1 MPLSKLQRSVLL
13 VLPLLLIVA
22 ECKKKKEAPPP
33 PLLSQDWSAIL
44 GAVVTFL
51 SQSKIYT
58 SLALCASTLLLKSS
72 SHDNLPK
79 AFKSEAVGSV
89 IMVFLTF
96 SPGPFVGHR
105 GKPVEWLAHMVGV
118 MLADWSCGGP
128 HVNPGVTAAMYAW
141 GKLDAAQALVHVAG
155 QVAGGIIAFPALNG
169 LGELYGAKI
178 GGPEFV
184 TGGAMPTS
192 EAAINEFLGTFALL
206 MLVFV
211 ICTTWFGDGAYDYT
225 KASNLVY
232 VRKQST
238 FAAGLR
244 LVIVLCHRT
253 GPAVNGMLATTW
265 AFYKTGAFPRD
276 PDHYLVYWGAHVAG
290 AVLATV
296 AWSAHTKT
304 GMYAADQKKQQ

>member
-105 GKPVEWLAHMVGV
+105 GKPAEWFAHMVGV

-128 HVNPGVTAAMYAW
+128 HVNPGVTAAMYTW
-141 GKLDAAQALVHVAG
+141 GKLDAASTRWTARSPPECA
-155 QVAGGIIAFPALNG
+155 IATP
-169 LGELYGAKI
+169 
-178 GGPEFV
+178 P
-184 TGGAMPTS
+184 S
-192 EAAINEFLGTFALL
+192 
-206 MLVFV
+206 
-211 ICTTWFGDGAYDYT
+211 
-225 KASNLVY
+225 
-232 VRKQST
+232 QS
-238 FAAGLR
+238 
-244 LVIVLCHRT
+244 
-253 GPAVNGMLATTW
+253 GPARSRGRRTSGVHACS
-265 AFYKTGAFPRD
+265 PR
-276 PDHYLVYWGAHVAG
+276 
-290 AVLATV
+290 
-296 AWSAHTKT
+296 
-304 GMYAADQKKQQ
+304 